1 MKKNYIGDS
10 LNRLVFIVALFL
22 FFSFDSVVVASNFKK
37 SSDKNVVIGNVNFKY
52 EIAAD
57 GSNLHFID
65 KVSGVDYLSAKPG
78 SRCAYVTKAGKKYPV
93 SAVTF
98 RGNLLK
104 LTFGEAGVVAGIRV
118 KSEENY
124 IILEVAKISGSPES
138 LTFLNIPLT
147 VEGMPYEP
155 FAACALS
162 MNLQTDVLQLPAL
175 QTHLQ
180 ATCYQRFGM
189 SKSKVALLG
198 VPQNDIL
205 PIIKEVTKSAKEI
218 PFSGVGGAW
227 ASESKEGYGSYVF
240 NFGELTEETV
250 DEWIERC
257 KNVGFSQIDS
267 HGGSSFFRFGDFEL
281 NREKWPDGWD
291 GFKRINDKLHDA
303 GISSIFHTYAFYIN
317 KKASYVTPV
326 PSEDLDYFKIFTLD
340 KPASETDTDLIVKES
355 TEDIS
360 TITGMFLNNSTTI
373 RLGHELIT
381 FSGVTKTA
389 PYMLT
394 GCKRGA
400 LGTKALSHAAGEKAY
415 QLKEKF
421 NRFVPGP
428 ETPLFR
434 EIARRTAEI
443 VDQAGFDGIYF
454 DAIDGSDILAGRE
467 NSWYY
472 ATKFVFE
479 VAKSLK
485 RPVGMEMSSMHHH
498 FWNYRSR
505 WQAWDRPVRGYKRFV
520 DIHSAAIKLSRGKS
534 SIRNVDTTLINKTA
548 KVENG
553 GLMLPL
559 QLGWWGHGSW
569 DPPQVEPTF
578 PDDVEYIAC
587 KMIGNNAGLSMLRGF
602 DEKAENEIPRY
613 KRLNAI
619 IRQYETLRHQ
629 NYFNDSV
636 RMLLR
641 QPGKEFTLF
650 QEPGGQWNFKP
661 VRFQKHKVAGTDH
674 PSAYWQV
681 VNEFEPQP
689 VKLRIEPLMSV
700 NSYADT
706 TNIDVIDFCSLPKF
720 EKPENAIGI
729 TSELVVSDE
738 KTPTGEAA
746 GLYMATSEGRVA
758 RGASW
763 TKMEKRFEPFLD
775 LKENQAMGVWI
786 KGDGNGQLLN
796 LRVANPRHIAH
807 GARAD
812 HFIKVDFTG
821 WKYFELIEIE
831 SAEVS
836 NYEWAPSFASLYD
849 TYRHTV
855 DFEKVDHFQFWYN
868 DLPAGKTAKTLIGPV
883 RALSL
888 VSSTIN
894 NPTVTIGGEK
904 IVFQVSMESGM
915 FLEFR
920 SASDCKLFDS
930 KGEFIRDVSILGKV
944 PELKTGE
951 NKLSFSCDSPGEVN
965 PRVQVTVI
973 SEGKPLEY

>member
-1 MKKNYIGDS
+1 MKKSNVGDRFSISAFLLLS
-10 LNRLVFIVALFL
+10 LLCL
-22 FFSFDSVVVASNFKK
+22 SFAGAMAANGLKK
-37 SSDKNVVIGNVNFKY
+37 GSSKAVIENARFRY
-52 EIAAD
+52 EIAAN
-57 GSNLHFID
+57 GNNLHFID
-65 KVSGVDYLSAKPG
+65 KMSGIDYLDADRVS
-78 SRCAYVTKAGKKYPV
+78 SCAFVTKAGREYPV
-93 SAVTF
+93 SAVSF
-98 RGNLLK
+98 DGNQLE
-104 LTFGEAGVVAGIRV
+104 LTFAGAGVFARIRV
-118 KSEENY
+118 KGEENY
-124 IILEVAKISGSPES
+124 ITLAIAEISGSPES

-147 VEGMPYEP
+147 LEGMPYEP
-155 FAACALS
+155 FASCALS
-162 MNLQTDVLQLPAL
+162 MNLQTNVLQLPVL

-189 SKSKVALLG
+189 SKAKVALLG

-205 PIIKEVTKSAKEI
+205 PVIREVTKNAKDI

-227 ASESKEGYGSYVF
+227 ALEAKEGYGSYVF
-240 NFGELTEETV
+240 NFGELTEETAG
-250 DEWIERC
+250 EWIEMC
-257 KNVGFSQIDS
+257 KNVGFSQIDN
-267 HGGSSFFRFGDFEL
+267 HGRSDFFRFGDFEL

-291 GFKRINDKLHDA
+291 SFKRINDKLHDA
-303 GISSIFHTYAFYIN
+303 GISSIFHTYAFYID

-340 KPASETDTDLIVKES
+340 KPAGETDTELTVKES
-355 TEDIS
+355 TADIS

-373 RLGHELIT
+373 RIGKELIT

-389 PYMLT
+389 PYRLT
-394 GCKRGA
+394 GCKRGV
-400 LGTKALSHAAGEKAY
+400 LGTNAFSHPAGEKAY

-443 VDQAGFDGIYF
+443 VDRAGFDGVYF

-479 VAKSLK
+479 VAKNLK

-520 DIHSAAIKLSRGKS
+520 DIHSAAIKLSKGQS
-534 SIRNVDTTLINKTA
+534 SIRNIDTTLIKRTA
-548 KVENG
+548 NVENG

-559 QLGWWGHGSW
+559 QLGWWGHESW
-569 DPPQVEPTF
+569 NPPQVEPTF

-602 DEKAENEIPRY
+602 DEKTENEYPRY
-613 KRLNAI
+613 KRLNEI
-619 IRQYETLRHQ
+619 IRQYESLRHQ

-636 RMLLR
+636 RVLLR
-641 QPGKEFTLF
+641 QPGKEFTLI
-650 QEPGGQWNFKP
+650 QEPGGKWNFKP
-661 VRFQKHKVAGTDH
+661 VRFQKHRVAGTDH
-674 PSAYWQV
+674 PSAHWQV
-681 VNEFEPQP
+681 MNEYGPQP

-706 TNIDVIDFCSLPKF
+706 TNIGVIGFDRLPNF
-720 EKPENAIGI
+720 DRPEAAKGV
-729 TSELVVSDE
+729 TGELVVSEE
-738 KTPTGEAA
+738 KTPEGEAA
-746 GLYMATSEGRVA
+746 GLFMATSLGQVPQE
-758 RGASW
+758 ASW
-763 TKMEKRFEPFLD
+763 AKIEKRFEPFLD
-775 LKENQAMGVWI
+775 LKENQAIGVWI

-812 HFIKVDFTG
+812 RFIHVDFTG
-821 WKYFELIEIE
+821 WKYFELVEIE

-868 DLPAGKTAKTLIGPV
+868 NLPPGKTVETLIGPV

-888 VSSTIN
+888 VSNTIN
-894 NPTVTIGGEK
+894 NPAVTIGGET

-920 SASDCKLFDS
+920 SASDCKLYDS
-930 KGEFIRDVSILGKV
+930 KGGFIRDVPILGNI

-973 SEGKPLEY
+973 SEGEPLEN